1 VYNKTWVAEADTGHQ
16 IMYANVTD
24 GTILEIPSDP
34 TQSEKPVQPAVVFI
48 DGGHDGTPVYM
59 MFGVGSRFY
68 NYGPEHHFQ
77 AMAKVNAAGDGIDNL
92 GVQEDGAYYGGPN
105 YTNPFAME
113 VDNTNGVAH
122 CLLTTPNGNHLA
134 YWNFDGTNFGEC
146 YNFYG
151 KDEGSNVPGLSPWE
165 WYANY
170 MDAQT
175 GGADLAISSDGSE
188 IAVTGLHPRRQV
200 DIFLGSLGGE
210 IWPDSWGTGVTEGTV
225 ILLYDTL
232 GQRNGTN
239 IPNDDPKPYTD
250 IQISYTSDDV
260 LHVVYDAAYI
270 DVYIDTVGHFP
281 GTDSAADDWWRN
293 HSSACVGDTN
303 ASFYDGSTHPKPQ
316 LLYWNSS
323 TKNITTLAVS
333 EYPKSGEMFQW
344 FTDAKWDS
352 GGAGNWG
359 KNYDD
364 GIISNFDMVSNKDPQ
379 AGEPSLVIV
388 WEEMDAPVTVLAD
401 TSFAFGPY
409 YYSFTTD
416 LKMSF
421 LMDGVWSAPVNLT
434 NSPGVGE
441 QTASVYQDII
451 DNKIHTMY
459 YRDNWPGRDR
469 NLCYT
474 EDYENNFVFWTEGG
488 AHFSV
493 PIRDMDQPQVEVV
506 YQEFDLT
513 PYTGIANRTYLPD
526 EFNLAQNY
534 PNPFNPTT
542 TISYTVPNG
551 KVTLDIYNVLGQ
563 KVNTLVN
570 SRQVEGSYDVVWD
583 GTNFSG
589 KSVASGIYF
598 YKLKSV
604 AGVKTKKMLF
614 QK

>member
-1 VYNKTWVAEADTGHQ
+1 
-16 IMYANVTD
+16 
-24 GTILEIPSDP
+24 
-34 TQSEKPVQPAVVFI
+34 
-48 DGGHDGTPVYM
+48 
-59 MFGVGSRFY
+59 
-68 NYGPEHHFQ
+68 
-77 AMAKVNAAGDGIDNL
+77 
-92 GVQEDGAYYGGPN
+92 
-105 YTNPFAME
+105 
-113 VDNTNGVAH
+113 
-122 CLLTTPNGNHLA
+122 
-134 YWNFDGTNFGEC
+134 
-146 YNFYG
+146 
-151 KDEGSNVPGLSPWE
+151 
-165 WYANY
+165 
-170 MDAQT
+170 
-175 GGADLAISSDGSE
+175 
-188 IAVTGLHPRRQV
+188 
-200 DIFLGSLGGE
+200 
-210 IWPDSWGTGVTEGTV
+210 
-225 ILLYDTL
+225 
-232 GQRNGTN
+232 
-239 IPNDDPKPYTD
+239 
-250 IQISYTSDDV
+250 
-260 LHVVYDAAYI
+260 
-270 DVYIDTVGHFP
+270 
-281 GTDSAADDWWRN
+281 
-293 HSSACVGDTN
+293 
-303 ASFYDGSTHPKPQ
+303 
-316 LLYWNSS
+316 
-323 TKNITTLAVS
+323 
-333 EYPKSGEMFQW
+333 
-344 FTDAKWDS
+344 
-352 GGAGNWG
+352 
-359 KNYDD
+359 
-364 GIISNFDMVSNKDPQ
+364 MVSNKDPQ